1 MDKVSNL
8 LIATNMAA
16 KEKAKES
23 KYGGFLSAVRVN
35 KSESLVA
42 GKLWYKN
49 LCKIGQLASPVESGS
64 PEETDLE
71 LLVGTKMGLQDPE
84 SPYPKAEPGNHTDEE
99 IADGF
104 TLISSILYCSSEAIE
119 LFKFYNEII
128 VLHSPPTVLQ
138 ATMNNLSPGL
148 LTDHLNIRALHRLY
162 RSLEVRFGLQQGAIV
177 AGLATT
183 KELATLLARG
193 DPVVQSISANLSS
206 CVAGNCTSTDRMV
219 KSLPGTSTNTLCILQ
234 LRNTITV
241 FVQLLP
247 LE

>member
-49 LCKIGQLASPVESGS
+49 LCKIGQLAS

-119 LFKFYNEII
+119 LFKFYNETI
-128 VLHSPPTVLQ
+128 VLHSPATVLQ

-148 LTDHLNIRALHRLY
+148 LTDHLNIEAVHRLY
-162 RSLEVRFGLQQGAIV
+162 GSLEKRFGFNLGPIV
-177 AGLATT
+177 AGLTST
-183 KELATLLARG
+183 HELATLLDRG
-193 DPVVQSISANLSS
+193 DPLVQSISANLS
-206 CVAGNCTSTDRMV
+206 RLI
-219 KSLPGTSTNTLCILQ
+219 K
-234 LRNTITV
+234 RNLSKT
-241 FVQLLP
+241 
-247 LE
+247 